1 MEHTMSC
8 LEEQQDEFD
17 FKFQTFKM
25 EGKVIN
31 KVWLYLHALIMF
43 SDDE

>member
-1 MEHTMSC
+1 MEHSMIC

-25 EGKVIN
+25 EGKQSEGQVEYTCPVN
-31 KVWLYLHALIMF
+31 VL
-43 SDDE
+43 